1 MDAASENTHKEE
13 REMMRLFQRFPVFA
27 VTLGLIFVLVL
38 AGCGSSGSG
47 SSGNGTSSPK
57 LTIAFLMPCST
68 CADRFEQQD
77 KPDFI
82 AAVHAIDPTI
92 NVIANNAQGDT
103 STQISQAEAALTNGA
118 NAIVISPLDEATG
131 AAIVAKASAQNV
143 PVLSYDG
150 LITGAKAD
158 FYVSFDN
165 ERVGELQ
172 AQYLADHVKAGG
184 AIVMINGSQDI
195 APGRQFKAGAHK
207 ILDPLFQSGK
217 LKLGFEGDAQQFLP
231 ANGQRLM
238 EQALTKLNDQVDG
251 VLVAN
256 DGLAG
261 AVITALTER
270 HLNGKVLVT
279 GQDASDAGL
288 QRILVGDQSM
298 TVYKAI
304 KQEAT
309 TAAKVAVAWAKG
321 QTAQVK
327 SLATT
332 TVNNGTTNVPSV
344 LLTPVVVTADNI
356 FSTVIA
362 DGFTTKARICTGAA
376 ASKCP

>member
-1 MDAASENTHKEE
+1 
-13 REMMRLFQRFPVFA
+13 MRLFQRFPVFA
-27 VTLGLIFVLVL
+27 VTLGLIFILVL

-131 AAIVAKASAQNV
+131 AAIVAKASAQSV

-165 ERVGELQ
+165 ERVGGLQ

-184 AIVMINGSQDI
+184 TIVMINGSQDI

-309 TAAKVAVAWAKG
+309 MAAKVAVALAKG

-344 LLTPVVVTADNI
+344 LLTPVVVTKDNI